1 MVLDNHSAH
10 IEKKSVELLQEHF
23 NVCFLVPHSPA
34 FNSIENLWLKVKEL
48 LATKLLFLPER
59 LKTQDEVELLVL
71 KTAEEYCTNETALN
85 GIIRSN
91 RSTMLRW
98 VGEGNGDD

>member
-10 IEKKSVELLQEHF
+10 IEKTSLELLQTHF

-48 LATKLLFLPER
+48 LATKLLFLRER
-59 LKTQDEVELLVL
+59 LENQQQV
-71 KTAEEYCTNETALN
+71 
-85 GIIRSN
+85 
-91 RSTMLRW
+91 W
-98 VGEGNGDD
+98 